1 MKESNRQYGKAV
13 EEKNRRDGKSCERE
27 ESSKRQ
33 SNEREDTSCQRS
45 TIGVAI
51 VSTINPFNALVKL
64 LCACCATCFRAGP
77 PSSDVISAEITN
89 NRLRSCVFRNIPR
102 QHSFADAGYR
112 TNASAIGGVL
122 YMADQIQSCSS
133 SSSIYQIPN
142 TEHMAY
148 RLVRTLVYKRGV
160 VLP

>member
-13 EEKNRRDGKSCERE
+13 EEKNRRDGKSSERE

-112 TNASAIGGVL
+112 TNALGGYTVWRTKSKAASMVHGTIINDHNKQTDRHTSTL
-122 YMADQIQSCSS
+122 
-133 SSSIYQIPN
+133 
-142 TEHMAY
+142 
-148 RLVRTLVYKRGV
+148 LVALAS
-160 VLP
+160 